1 MKKMKLSSKAV
12 LSLVLSAVLFCM
24 PALGFAMNGNYAV
37 SVHAEDTDPE
47 SSSEENKD
55 RGWVIDGNYEKFCQK
70 RRMKEADL
78 IIFMDYPRW
87 ICLWQALR
95 RYYRYKGHTRKS
107 MADGC
112 VEKMDK
118 EFILW
123 ILKNGRSQEK
133 KEGYKQVSEHYP
145 DKFIQVR
152 NRRQLRAAVIRLLQ
166 LQNEKGLYAGTGS
179 RKR

>member
-1 MKKMKLSSKAV
+1 MNSTKKTTQKTSGTRKKYKPGQ
-12 LSLVLSAVLFCM
+12 LVTINHRVFRITKEYLCM
-24 PALGFAMNGNYAV
+24 NNCLCCF
-37 SVHAEDTDPE
+37 
-47 SSSEENKD
+47 
-55 RGWVIDGNYEKFCQK
+55 DGNYEKFCQK

-112 VEKMDK
+112 IEKMDK

-123 ILKNGRSQEK
+123 ILKNGRSREK
-133 KEGYKQVSEHYP
+133 KEDYKRVGAQYP

-152 NRRQLRAAVIRLLQ
+152 NRRQLRATVIRLLQ